1 MQGQTLSDFFL
12 YCSVLFF
19 WFRVCGFDFVIVVLI
34 VQGGVSCT

>member
-12 YCSVLFF
+12 IVLIFFF

>member
-1 MQGQTLSDFFL
+1 FSLLF
-12 YCSVLFF
+12 CSFFF